1 MIDFLQSNE
10 ILQYE
15 QLVLNVNDKYKEE
28 EEEEE
33 QEEHIVIQTGRP
45 SRFDPNAAAAKASA
59 RQNST

>member
-15 QLVLNVNDKYKEE
+15 QLVLNVNDKYT

-45 SRFDPNAAAAKASA
+45 SRFDPNPATAKASA

>member
-28 EEEEE
+28 EEEE

-45 SRFDPNAAAAKASA
+45 SRFDPNPAAAKASA

>member
-28 EEEEE
+28 EEE

-45 SRFDPNAAAAKASA
+45 SRFDPNPAAAKASA